1 VVFLAYLLRRG
12 VSFVGALLLLGL
24 LLAVLLWSPPLRPV
38 ASALEPEAAGGGLA
52 AFPRPGRDNGRG
64 IHWVPTERQP
74 PAAVAAFLPVLDDMG
89 VRWLVLLASP
99 GSIEYPR
106 FLPGHAA
113 LLQGLRQRGIEPVL
127 RIYAPVG
134 PVPRRPFAQYLR
146 YYRSLG
152 VRYFQIF
159 NEPNRPDEWQ
169 YPWELSPRRYVD
181 YWLPLA
187 DLIAQAGGYPGVAAL
202 DPQAR
207 AYYDLPFLRETLVAL
222 REKAAPALLER
233 TWLAAHLYLPIEA
246 DSFRDHPQGLA
257 RHRLLDGVTR
267 DVLGRPLPIVA
278 TEGVL
283 ASGDE
288 RWRHP
293 EAAALQARWV
303 VEAYEEAA
311 RGSGSLMAFAPW
323 VLGNLVAGGHDRR
336 WESAAFFRA
345 DTGPQPVVDAVL
357 GLNGRSAVEAQAALT
372 SPTAIR

>member
-1 VVFLAYLLRRG
+1 MHL
-12 VSFVGALLLLGL
+12 GALSRLLVPIVSLLGPL
-24 LLAVLLWSPPLRPV
+24 AFLGLVLAVMLCSPPLRPV
-38 ASALEPEAAGGGLA
+38 AAALEQETGGVGLA
-52 AFPRPGRDNGRG
+52 AFPRPARDTGRG

-74 PAAVAAFLPVLDDMG
+74 PAAVAAFLPVLDEMEA
-89 VRWLVLLASP
+89 RWLVLLASP

-113 LLQGLRQRGIEPVL
+113 LLQGLRRRGIEPVL
-127 RIYAPVG
+127 RVYAPVG
-134 PVPRRPFAQYLR
+134 PVPRRSFARYLH

-169 YPWELSPRRYVD
+169 HPWELSPRRYVD

-187 DLIAQAGGYPGVAAL
+187 DLVAQAGGYPGVAAL

-207 AYYDLPFLRETLVAL
+207 AYYDLPFLRETLGAL
-222 REKAAPALLER
+222 RERAEPGALER

-257 RHRLLDGVTR
+257 RHRLLDGVSR
-267 DVLGRPLPIVA
+267 EALGRPLPILV

-288 RWRHP
+288 RWQEP
-293 EAAALQARWV
+293 EAGALQARWV

-311 RGSGSLMAFAPW
+311 RGSGSLVAFAPW
-323 VLGNLVAGGHDRR
+323 VLSNLVAGGHDRR
-336 WESAAFFRA
+336 WESGAFFRA
-345 DTGPQPVVDAVL
+345 DTGPQPVVEAVRR
-357 GLNGRSAVEAQAALT
+357 LNGRS
-372 SPTAIR
+372 